1 LLQLDLGASF
11 LQLGLQSLGVLLG
24 SALLQ
29 SLGSALD
36 SSLGLSQAQTGDLT
50 DNLDDLD
57 LGSGIKAGQD
67 HVKLGLLLSSGSS
80 SASSGSSHSGGGNTK
95 LLLQSVNQLAQLQDG
110 QSLDFSDH
118 SSNFLTSHC

>member
-1 LLQLDLGASF
+1 MKSSASSLDTPSFRALGAPST
-11 LQLGLQSLGVLLG
+11 
-24 SALLQ
+24 
-29 SLGSALD
+29 
-36 SSLGLSQAQTGDLT
+36 SSLGLGQAQAGDLA

-80 SASSGSSHSGGGNTK
+80 SASSGSSHSSGGNTE

-110 QSLDFSDH
+110 QAP
-118 SSNFLTSHC
+118 